1 MDLRYTLT
9 AVLALLQAAAFF
21 AAAWGYGR
29 VLLPRRLRPPVGAP
43 LVEVAIG
50 SGALGY
56 VAFALGLV
64 GLLRPAV
71 LALVLLGGVG
81 ALAASPGV
89 RDALGA
95 RRRGRAW
102 GSAGEGMR
110 RRWQALAPAG
120 LPRWSAIAALLAVG
134 FALLGA
140 MQPEIEYDAV
150 WYHLTF
156 PKRYLAAGRLLD
168 LACDHMSPTPQHVEL
183 QYAYALL
190 LGDER
195 AAKLVHL
202 GFGLL
207 AAAWAAWLAARLL
220 GRRWAALAAALV
232 LTAPT
237 VTWEM
242 ATAYNELPLAFLATG
257 AVALVL
263 EWRTRGSRSLLV
275 LAGVLLGLG
284 LAGKHVAY
292 FFLAP
297 LALAVLLAPAPAGV
311 ARRSLAARLGD
322 AALLSAVAV
331 AVALPWYV
339 RAWYYTGNPLFP
351 MFYDLLA
358 RAGAPLARWD
368 EQAQSGWGAAMN
380 RYGDGRSPRA
390 LLLLPWRATWASV
403 RFAGSLGPAWL
414 LFLPLLPL
422 VRGRLDRRVR
432 LVALLGVAFLV
443 LWATPYSSFQ
453 VRYLVPVLPLLAVAV
468 AAVVRAFAA
477 LLRDAE
483 WPAARRAL
491 GVGIVAMLLLNLP
504 LFNRLHDARQGWIPL
519 SLHMVKPVAGL
530 VDRDRYLRR
539 RLESYPAVAWA
550 NRHLPAS
557 ARIVSFG
564 EAAHFHA
571 RAELLNDFSRCVV
584 AAAWA
589 PPGQEEAAW
598 RGLRAAGVTH
608 VLWDLTQPTLLVDS
622 AFAIRSPTFRRRYAV
637 PLYRD
642 EVSEIDAIRPTPA
655 ADSAR

>member
-1 MDLRYTLT
+1 MDVRYTLT
-9 AVLALLQAAAFF
+9 AVPALLLAAAFF

-29 VLLPRRLRPPVGAP
+29 LILPRRLRPRVAGP
-43 LVEVAIG
+43 LLEIAIG
-50 SGALGY
+50 SGMLGY
-56 VAFALGLV
+56 GAFALGLF
-64 GLLRPAV
+64 GLLRPLV
-71 LALVLLGGVG
+71 LALALLGGVG
-81 ALAASPGV
+81 ALAAAPAVREAPGT
-89 RDALGA
+89 
-95 RRRGRAW
+95 RGRGGGW
-102 GSAGEGMR
+102 RNAGAAVG
-110 RRWQALAPAG
+110 RRWHTLAPAG
-120 LPRWSAIAALLAVG
+120 LPRWSAVAALLAVG

-156 PKRYLAAGRLLD
+156 PTRYLAAGRLVD

-183 QYAYALL
+183 LYAYALL

-207 AAAWAAWLAARLL
+207 TAAWAAWLAARLL
-220 GRRWAALAAALV
+220 GRRWAALTGALF
-232 LTAPT
+232 LTAPA

-242 ATAYNELPLAFLATG
+242 ATAYNELPLAFLSTG

-263 EWRTRGSRSLLV
+263 EWRTRGGRALLA

-284 LAGKHVAY
+284 LAGKHLAY

-297 LALAVLLAPAPAGV
+297 LAVAVLLAPAPAGAV
-311 ARRSLAARLGD
+311 RRSLGGRVGD
-322 AALLSAVAV
+322 AALLCAVAV

-339 RAWYYTGNPLFP
+339 RAWYYTGNPFFP
-351 MFYDLLA
+351 MFYDILTALGVDV
-358 RAGAPLARWD
+358 RRWD
-368 EQAQSGWGAAMN
+368 GQAQRGWGAAMN
-380 RYGDGRSPRA
+380 RYGDGRSPQA

-403 RFAGSLGPAWL
+403 RFAGSVGPAWL

-422 VRGRLDRRVR
+422 VRRRLDRRVR
-432 LVALLGVAFLV
+432 FVALLGVVFLV
-443 LWATPYSSFQ
+443 LWVTPYSSLQ
-453 VRYLVPVLPLLAVAV
+453 VRYLVPVLPLLAVVV
-468 AAVVRAFAA
+468 AAVVRGFEA

-483 WPAARRAL
+483 WQAAPRAVGA
-491 GVGIVAMLLLNLP
+491 GVAAMLLLNLP
-504 LFNRLHDARQGWIPL
+504 LFNWFHDAREGWIPL

-584 AAAWA
+584 DAAWA

-608 VLWDLTQPTLLVDS
+608 VLWDLTQPALLVDS
-622 AFAIRSPTFRRRYAV
+622 AFAIRSRAFRARFAEPV
-637 PLYRD
+637 YRD
-642 EVSEIDAIRPTPA
+642 AVSEIDALRPAPA
-655 ADSAR
+655 AAGAR

>member
-1 MDLRYTLT
+1 MDVHYTLT
-9 AVLALLQAAAFF
+9 APLALLVAAAFF

-29 VLLPRRLRPPVGAP
+29 VLLPRRLAP
-43 LVEVAIG
+43 RVDRTLAEIAVG

-56 VAFALGLV
+56 LAFALGGV

-71 LALVLLGGVG
+71 LALVLLCGTAV
-81 ALAASPGV
+81 LAAAPEV
-89 RDALGA
+89 RGGWRSLADDV
-95 RRRGRAW
+95 RRGWR
-102 GSAGEGMR
+102 
-110 RRWQALAPAG
+110 ALAPPG
-120 LPRWSAIAALLAVG
+120 LARWSAVAALLAVG

-156 PKRYLAAGRLLD
+156 PRRYLAAGRLLD
-168 LACDHMSPTPQHVEL
+168 LACEHMSPTPQHVEL

-190 LGDER
+190 FGDER

-207 AAAWAAWLAARLL
+207 AAAWTARLAARLL
-220 GRRWAALAAALV
+220 GRRWAALAAALF

-242 ATAYNELPLAFLATG
+242 TTAYNELPLAFLATG
-257 AVALVL
+257 AVALVV
-263 EWRTRGSRSLLV
+263 EWRARGERRLLA

-297 LALAVLLAPAPAGV
+297 LALAVLLAPAPAG
-311 ARRSLAARLGD
+311 APRRSLAGRVGD

-358 RAGAPLARWD
+358 RAGLPLERWS
-368 EQAQSGWGAAMN
+368 EQAQRGWTAAMD
-380 RYGDGRSPRA
+380 RYGDGRSPLA
-390 LLLLPWRATWASV
+390 LLLVPWRATWASV
-403 RFAGSLGPAWL
+403 RYAGSLWPAWL

-432 LVALLGVAFLV
+432 LVALLGVVFLV
-443 LWATPYSSFQ
+443 LWVTPYSSFQ
-453 VRYLVPVLPLLAVAV
+453 LRYLVPVLPLLAVAV
-468 AAVVRAFAA
+468 AAVVRALGAV
-477 LLRDAE
+477 LRDAQ
-483 WPAARRAL
+483 WAAARRAL
-491 GVGIVAMLLLNLP
+491 GAGVAGMLLLNLP
-504 LFNRLHDARQGWIPL
+504 LFYWLHDAREGWIPQTV
-519 SLHMVKPVAGL
+519 HVNKAVAGL
-530 VDRDRYLRR
+530 VDRDRFLRR
-539 RLESYPAVAWA
+539 RLESYPAIAWA

-557 ARIVSFG
+557 ARIVSFA
-564 EAAHFHA
+564 EAAHFYA
-571 RAELLNDFSRCVV
+571 RAELLHDYSRCVSE
-584 AAAWA
+584 AAWA
-589 PPGQEEAAW
+589 SPGEEEAAW

-608 VLWDLTQPTLLVDS
+608 VLWDRTQPALLADS
-622 AFAIRSPTFRRRYAV
+622 LFAIRSPAFHARFGETV
-637 PLYRD
+637 YRD
-642 EVSEIDAIRPTPA
+642 RVSEIIALRLAP
-655 ADSAR
+655 ADSLTH